1 MDLNQFSNIFSGQN
15 IFNLFF
21 KVFVVVF
28 SLLYL
33 IYSLVILKQTSV
45 MTKTLESEGN
55 TFIRPI
61 SLLQIFIGVILLL
74 VSLLLI

>member
-1 MDLNQFSNIFSGQN
+1 MELNQFGKLFSGQD

-21 KVFVVVF
+21 KIFAVVF

>member
-33 IYSLVILKQTSV
+33 VYALVILKQTQV

-55 TFIRPI
+55 AFIHPI